1 MLTPSRVAPM
11 DISILL
17 RIIGVGLIVAAAY
30 HILNKSGRE
39 EQAILVSIAGVV
51 LVLLMIVGEIADLI
65 DTIRRLFGL

>member
-1 MLTPSRVAPM
+1 M

-17 RIIGVGLIVAAAY
+17 RIIGVGLIVSAAY

-39 EQAILVSIAGVV
+39 EQAVLVSIAGVV

-65 DTIRRLFGL
+65 DTIRRLFGI